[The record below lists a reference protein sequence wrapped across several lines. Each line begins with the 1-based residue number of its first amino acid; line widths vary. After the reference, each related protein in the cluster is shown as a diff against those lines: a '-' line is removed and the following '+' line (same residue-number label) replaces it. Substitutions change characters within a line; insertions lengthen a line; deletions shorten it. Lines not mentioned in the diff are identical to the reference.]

1 MSTDD
6 DMTPNSGS
14 TDAADSG
21 ASGTADSG
29 TSGSSGSGRSSGTSG
44 SSGTAGSDARAAKR
58 AQREAERA
66 ARAQRKAD
74 AARERALEAAR
85 AGGLFEG
92 MEAMP
97 QTRTPD
103 AGPSGTAASGPA
115 ASGAAASGPAASD
128 PAASGPAASG
138 PAASAPAA
146 SGAAYAGSRPGPAAR
161 VGAALPSDTG
171 RLKTLT
177 AIVAIVAV
185 LLAGGAVVATL
196 AYLGARDQTASAEA
210 FQDVPTQA
218 TDAAREITTQMFTY
232 DHRTVDADLAAVRE
246 RLAEPALNEFVEQ
259 SMPTVASAAKQ
270 QEASVYATVA
280 AAAPQEIVEAE
291 GEEPR
296 VTVLVMLNRMVSTK
310 ESPEAASS
318 ASRLSVQMVQQDGV
332 WKLSKVDAL

>member
-1 MSTDD
+1 
-6 DMTPNSGS
+6 
-14 TDAADSG
+14 
-21 ASGTADSG
+21 
-29 TSGSSGSGRSSGTSG
+29 
-44 SSGTAGSDARAAKR
+44 
-58 AQREAERA
+58 
-66 ARAQRKAD
+66 
-74 AARERALEAAR
+74 
-85 AGGLFEG
+85 
-92 MEAMP
+92 
-97 QTRTPD
+97 
-103 AGPSGTAASGPA
+103 
-115 ASGAAASGPAASD
+115 
-128 PAASGPAASG
+128 
-138 PAASAPAA
+138 
-146 SGAAYAGSRPGPAAR
+146 
-161 VGAALPSDTG
+161 GAALPSDTG